1 MSNIES
7 QTVTDEIENK
17 DVPQRIDLVD
27 IYPPE
32 TSMSGKNSFYHF
44 CHNRQQQ
51 VSYAVCLHTISAMDR
66 GVMAKDQFTDCQRGY
81 HRGDCYAA
89 KMKAEEEDAG
99 QALYFL
105 PRIVHGVKAVA
116 ADSGATSSGKYDM
129 SNPDYAR
136 GWAIGGGKGEIR
148 GEQKKPRQK
157 AKPTPP
163 PKPKSNYVE
172 ATMADVVNAIASDDK
187 AKAAS
192 PQPKPVKTTPAL
204 SQAPS
209 VSPTSSA
216 TRPLPGESTAD
227 FIKRRSQ
234 LLKVNK

>member
-1 MSNIES
+1 MSNNES
-7 QTVTDEIENK
+7 QTMTDEVEDQSK
-17 DVPQRIDLVD
+17 PQKITLIDIHL
-27 IYPPE
+27 PE
-32 TSMSGKNSFYHF
+32 ASQSGKNAFYHF

-51 VSYAVCLHTISAMDR
+51 VSYAVCLHTIDAIDR
-66 GVMAKDQFTDCQRGY
+66 GIMAKDQFTDCQRGY

-89 KMKAEEEDAG
+89 KMKKEEADAG

-105 PRIVHGVKAVA
+105 PRIVHGAKAVV
-116 ADSGATSSGKYDM
+116 SEGGAVSTGKYDM
-129 SNPDYAR
+129 NDPSYAR

-148 GEQKKPRQK
+148 GEKKVK
-157 AKPTPP
+157 AKVKPTPP

-192 PQPKPVKTTPAL
+192 SQPKPVKTPPAL

-209 VSPTSSA
+209 TSPPSSS